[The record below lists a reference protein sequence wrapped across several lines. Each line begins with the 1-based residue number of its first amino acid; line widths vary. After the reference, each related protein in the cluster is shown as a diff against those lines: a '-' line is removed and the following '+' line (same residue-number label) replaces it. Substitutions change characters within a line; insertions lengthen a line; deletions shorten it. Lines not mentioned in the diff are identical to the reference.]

1 MTPMSSDDRGRGFD
15 PEPWLA
21 LGVPGREAE
30 AWLAQRIGPA
40 EASRWRRAGVA
51 VPIEA
56 VRWKRAGVD
65 ARGVREWLYAG
76 IDAREAVVWTEL
88 GFDASR
94 ARRHKRAG
102 LTAAQAYGRERR
114 AAPPAAPS
122 WTGFAW
128 RSGTRST
135 GLPTPARFVDAVR
148 QRSPRVIHS
157 YMQRGWTDDEAIAWA
172 LHDIDAGEALAWKEL
187 GLRPAEA
194 RRLHESGQTA
204 MQTAK
209 AWWEA
214 GIPASEV
221 ADWIGAGLTPAE
233 AAEQRAGGIS
243 AERAAILRSLRTD
256 ERPGA

>member
-1 MTPMSSDDRGRGFD
+1 
-15 PEPWLA
+15 
-21 LGVPGREAE
+21 V
-30 AWLAQRIGPA
+30 
-40 EASRWRRAGVA
+40 
-51 VPIEA
+51 
-56 VRWKRAGVD
+56 
-65 ARGVREWLYAG
+65 
-76 IDAREAVVWTEL
+76 
-88 GFDASR
+88 
-94 ARRHKRAG
+94 
-102 LTAAQAYGRERR
+102 
-114 AAPPAAPS
+114 
-122 WTGFAW
+122 
-128 RSGTRST
+128 
-135 GLPTPARFVDAVR
+135 PTPARFVDAVR

-214 GIPASEV
+214 GIPLGEV

-233 AAEQRAGGIS
+233 ASEQRAGGIS
-243 AERAAILRSLRTD
+243 AERAAILRSLRMD

>member
-1 MTPMSSDDRGRGFD
+1 VTPVPPDDRGRGFD
-15 PEPWLA
+15 LEPWLS
-21 LGVPGREAE
+21 LGITKRDAE
-30 AWLAQRIGPA
+30 AWLVQRIGPA
-40 EASRWRRAGVA
+40 EASRWRRAGVS

-56 VRWKRAGVD
+56 VRWKRAGVE

-88 GFDASR
+88 GFDAPR

-102 LTAAQAYGRERR
+102 LTATQAYGRERN
-114 AAPPAAPS
+114 AARPAAPS
-122 WTGFAW
+122 WSGFSWGPARPPAA
-128 RSGTRST
+128 RS
-135 GLPTPARFVDAVR
+135 PARFVDAVR

-157 YMQRGWTDDEAIAWA
+157 YMQRGWTDDDAIAWA
-172 LHDIDAGEALAWKEL
+172 LQDIDAGEALAWKEL

-194 RRLHESGQTA
+194 RRLHEGGQTA

-214 GIPASEV
+214 GVPLSEV

-233 AAEQRAGGIS
+233 AAAQRANGVS
-243 AERAAILRSLRTD
+243 AERAAILRSLRKD
-256 ERPGA
+256 DGPGV